1 VLAALAG
8 ALVLSGIGIGI
19 ATAASG
25 DDDPRPPELAAAAQQ
40 EPSDGFL
47 ARLAEKLEI
56 DEATLK
62 AAIEEALQEELDEA
76 EGEGLLSG
84 DLAERIRRILD
95 GSGDLFD
102 EEGEPNELGPL
113 FPIEADLEALVE
125 NLAEFFGVSEE
136 ELLDL
141 FSQGLSLDDVAE
153 QFGKSKAEVEQFLFE
168 QIMALLN
175 DERIPEETRD
185 LMWDALSRVIE
196 LYAEGGAAL
205 DDLFGRDE
213 P

>member
-25 DDDPRPPELAAAAQQ
+25 DDPEPPELETEALQ
-40 EPSDGFL
+40 EHGDGFI
-47 ARLAEKLEI
+47 ARLAEKLGI
-56 DEATLK
+56 DEATLET
-62 AAIEEALQEELDEA
+62 AIEEAVQEELDEA
-76 EGEGLLSG
+76 AGEGLLSG
-84 DLAERIRRILD
+84 DFAERIRGILD
-95 GSGDLFD
+95 GSGGLFD
-102 EEGEPNELGPL
+102 DEGEPNELGPL
-113 FPIEADLEALVE
+113 FPVEADVEALIAD
-125 NLAEFFGVSEE
+125 LAAFFGVSEG

-153 QFGKSKAEVEQFLFE
+153 QFGKTRAEVEQFLFE
-168 QIMALLN
+168 QILALLH

-185 LMWDALSRVIE
+185 LMWDAFSRLIE

-205 DDLFGRDE
+205 DDLFGGEE